1 MIEKGSACDGCPF
14 RHKGRYFTPDKVV
27 QGSRVYFLA
36 QNPGA
41 SEEAG
46 RLLLK
51 REWMY
56 GHSHDEYTQVQ
67 PQPLIGATGKLF
79 TERFLSLSG
88 LPRDVVST
96 GNVIRCRPGASL
108 SLKPDALPSLTTAM
122 KLETSSADIVKAMK
136 HCQNAYFHP
145 PSSTEVVVTMGRYAM
160 FALTGIQSEENEFRK
175 KLGVMESWRGYGVD
189 VADFRTPHTVDT
201 SYYHDLSSTKRVYF
215 TQHLAA
221 LFQGELDSSSTGLQG
236 QGGKK
241 YYHATLEDYNRLR
254 LLLEGKWPE
263 PLPTWSTTPP
273 KVWPNYA
280 AFDTEYVPE
289 TNQLLRW
296 SLCDTNGNLYGIEYD
311 PERSLTLPLLPKS
324 TILAQ
329 NWIADYGHFLRLV
342 GSDAVRTALLNLE
355 DMFLAHTVL
364 WTGEPH
370 NLNYIQSKYG
380 TVNRYKHLISSD
392 DPETQTLYSV
402 LDAHQPMTMWLKH
415 FLPQFREDPLSWQV
429 YRKYRVKLIEPYW
442 RAEQAGSAV
451 DTARLS
457 DVKAILEERLQGYR
471 DRAREITGD
480 VKLNLGGRK
489 AMLEY
494 VYGT

>member
-14 RHKGRYFTPDKVV
+14 RHKGRYITPDKVV
-27 QGSRVYFLA
+27 EGSRVYFLA
-36 QNPGA
+36 QNP
-41 SEEAG
+41 STNEEEG
-46 RLLLK
+46 KLLHK
-51 REWMY
+51 REWFY
-56 GHSHDEYTQVQ
+56 GHRHDEYTKVQ

-79 TERFLSLSG
+79 AERFLPLSG
-88 LPRDVVST
+88 LSRDVVSL
-96 GNVIRCRPGASL
+96 GNVIRCRPGAYL
-108 SLKPDALPSLTTAM
+108 GLKADALPSITTAM
-122 KLETSSADIVKAMK
+122 KLESSSADIVKAIK

-145 PSSTEVVVTMGRYAM
+145 PTSTEVVVTMGRHAM
-160 FALTGIQSEENEFRK
+160 FAMTGIQSEENEFKR

-189 VADFRTPHTVDT
+189 IADFRNTRTVDT
-201 SYYHDLSSTKRVYF
+201 TYYHGLSGHKRVYF
-215 TQHLAA
+215 TQHIAA
-221 LFQGELDSSSTGLQG
+221 LFQGDLDSSSTGVQG

-273 KVWPNYA
+273 KVWPDYA

-296 SLCDTNGNLYGIEYD
+296 SLCDVQGNLYGVEYNPD
-311 PERSLTLPLLPKS
+311 SGLTLPITPGS
-324 TILAQ
+324 TVLAQ
-329 NWIADYGHFLRLV
+329 NWIADYGHFRALV
-342 GSDAVRTALLNLE
+342 GYVPVNLE

-380 TVNRYKHLISSD
+380 TLNRYKHLISVD
-392 DPETQTLYSV
+392 DPVIQTLYSV
-402 LDAHQPMTMWLKH
+402 LDAHQPMTMWKRH
-415 FLPQFREDPLSWQV
+415 FLPQFREDPISWQV

-442 RAEQAGSAV
+442 RAEQTGSAV
-451 DTARLS
+451 NTARLS

-471 DRAREITGD
+471 LRAQALTGD
-480 VKLNLGGRK
+480 PKLNLGGRK

-494 VYGT
+494 VYGQ